1 LEKTEAVSGAEAL
14 AEHDGTGQMTYKDCC
29 DRLGEKLSESGPL
42 VGDEALGLLE
52 KCVDALRAKSA
63 DGRLDQVALVEHLPK
78 LRTAIRTVWNHD
90 RALAVSLENRIIAI
104 MDEERSRSNEVV
116 NHAPEDVV

>member
-1 LEKTEAVSGAEAL
+1 
-14 AEHDGTGQMTYKDCC
+14 MTYKDCC

-42 VGDEALGLLE
+42 VGSEALGLLE
-52 KCVDALRAKSA
+52 QCVDTLRANSA
-63 DGRLDQVALVEHLPK
+63 NGRLDEIALIEHLPK

-104 MDEERSRSNEVV
+104 MAEERSRPRE
-116 NHAPEDVV
+116 PLEDPSGEPV

>member
-1 LEKTEAVSGAEAL
+1 
-14 AEHDGTGQMTYKDCC
+14 MTYKDCC

-42 VGDEALGLLE
+42 VGAEALVLLE
-52 KCVDALRAKSA
+52 ECVDALRANSA
-63 DGRLDQVALVEHLPK
+63 GGKLDEAALIEHLPK

-104 MDEERSRSNEVV
+104 MDEERSRSNEAADQPSDDAV
-116 NHAPEDVV
+116 